1 MTKPDIAKRM
11 ARRAGVSQV
20 ISNARSFP
28 SSRTGCSPPVSL
40 VCELSGRVH
49 KSSVRLARRRVMLGG
64 GRNPAVLRC
73 RDGADDESSRRV
85 VEGNG
90 EKDHVVGGPGRHE
103 CSIPARED
111 WCPGAC
117 LAAGG
122 RALIVNIASVPV
134 LYLGH
139 SDEAGLRA
147 RTNMLASRPR
157 VLDCPAINRILA
169 AGQRQGSTSA
179 IRTAINALVAN

>member
-1 MTKPDIAKRM
+1 
-11 ARRAGVSQV
+11 
-20 ISNARSFP
+20 
-28 SSRTGCSPPVSL
+28 
-40 VCELSGRVH
+40 
-49 KSSVRLARRRVMLGG
+49 
-64 GRNPAVLRC
+64 
-73 RDGADDESSRRV
+73 
-85 VEGNG
+85 
-90 EKDHVVGGPGRHE
+90 
-103 CSIPARED
+103 
-111 WCPGAC
+111 
-117 LAAGG
+117 
-122 RALIVNIASVPV
+122 VNIASVPV